1 MLKVILRQDVSGVG
15 RAGEAKQVKDGFA
28 RNYLF
33 PKNLAVVATE
43 HNLHQIE
50 ADRKKTE
57 AKRAQELAE
66 MRVLAQKLQ
75 GLSVTLTADV
85 NEEEKLYG
93 SLTAQEIA
101 KALGAEGISL
111 DKKMILLE
119 TPIKALGI
127 YDVPVRLHAD
137 LTATLK
143 VWVVKK

>member
-1 MLKVILRQDVSGVG
+1 MLKVILRQDVSGIG
-15 RAGEAKQVKDGFA
+15 KAGEAKQVKDGFA

-33 PKNLAVVATE
+33 PKNLAVVATD
-43 HNLHQIE
+43 HNLRQIE
-50 ADRKKTE
+50 ADHKKTE
-57 AKRAQELAE
+57 AKKIQELEGARQAAE
-66 MRVLAQKLQ
+66 KLQ

-101 KALGAEGISL
+101 KAVSAEGVTI

-137 LTATLK
+137 VTATLK

>member
-50 ADRKKTE
+50 ADRKKAE
-57 AKRAQELAE
+57 AKRTQELAE
-66 MRVLAQKLQ
+66 MQVLAQKLQ

>member
-1 MLKVILRQDVSGVG
+1 MLKVILRQDVSGIG
-15 RAGEAKQVKDGFA
+15 KTGEAKQVKDGFA

-50 ADRKKTE
+50 TDRKKAE
-57 AKRAQELAE
+57 AKKVQELQVAREAAE
-66 MRVLAQKLQ
+66 KLQ

-93 SLTAQEIA
+93 SLTSLEIA
-101 KALGAEGISL
+101 KAVSVEGVTI

-137 LTATLK
+137 VTAMLK